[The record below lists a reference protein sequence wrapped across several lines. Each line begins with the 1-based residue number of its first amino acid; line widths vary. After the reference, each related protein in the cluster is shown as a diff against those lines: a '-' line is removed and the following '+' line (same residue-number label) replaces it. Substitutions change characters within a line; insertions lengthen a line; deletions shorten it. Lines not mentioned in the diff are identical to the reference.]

1 MPLQP
6 SWNRPAT
13 EHTRCTC
20 GCTQGLGEVVATSWH
35 LAHWRV
41 YNPQTV
47 ESLDRPIVFLLLHF
61 RCRRRFPVPRPA
73 ARTSKSLSFRL
84 SGALLDR
91 LAALAEAEGVS
102 LGEKARELV
111 TAVLQDE
118 DRLRVLEEVQG
129 VRERL
134 DRLRSDVATSLEMI
148 LLNVGKDVSADQVRD
163 WVTNNLRR

>member
-1 MPLQP
+1 M
-6 SWNRPAT
+6 
-13 EHTRCTC
+13 
-20 GCTQGLGEVVATSWH
+20 
-35 LAHWRV
+35 
-41 YNPQTV
+41 
-47 ESLDRPIVFLLLHF
+47 
-61 RCRRRFPVPRPA
+61 
-73 ARTSKSLSFRL
+73 
-84 SGALLDR
+84 DR

-102 LGEKARELV
+102 IGEKARELV

>member
-1 MPLQP
+1 M
-6 SWNRPAT
+6 
-13 EHTRCTC
+13 
-20 GCTQGLGEVVATSWH
+20 
-35 LAHWRV
+35 
-41 YNPQTV
+41 
-47 ESLDRPIVFLLLHF
+47 
-61 RCRRRFPVPRPA
+61 PRPS

-102 LGEKARELV
+102 VGEKARELV

-118 DRLRVLEEVQG
+118 DRLRVLEEVHG
-129 VRERL
+129 VREQL